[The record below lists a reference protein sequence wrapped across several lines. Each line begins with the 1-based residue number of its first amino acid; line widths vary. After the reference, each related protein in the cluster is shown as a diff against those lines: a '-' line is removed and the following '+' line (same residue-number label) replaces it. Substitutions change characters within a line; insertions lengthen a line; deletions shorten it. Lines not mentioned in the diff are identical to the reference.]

1 MDIYVGSRNVTSQF
15 NSFFTQDG
23 VTLDGNFNGN
33 KETAAYTQALTY
45 VRDALKNAVPAEGV
59 NGQSRAD
66 VRAAIT
72 ARFQAYTNL
81 IKSEGCEGK
90 FESIPVLQGLYEEL
104 TAFIESDAFDSLP
117 AAKQQKIIALQ
128 AEVFSRLAQMGTHR
142 GVPPQE
148 GEATGT
154 SVELST
160 FNPVSEDFKAVPQVL
175 DNVGPAA
182 SMINFEDQCM
192 ISGGDASVDD
202 HLNIYGSKGHQS
214 QPFTGAVVN
223 TDFRYGLH
231 DMPAQPASQPSQSGS
246 SSGSGGSDLGLD
258 ATDPLA
264 GLE

>member
-1 MDIYVGSRNVTSQF
+1 MDIYVGARNVTSQF

-23 VTLDGNFNGN
+23 VTLDGNFNGD
-33 KETAAYTQALTY
+33 KETNAYTQALTY
-45 VRDALKNAVPAEGV
+45 VRDGLKNAVPAEGV
-59 NGQSRAD
+59 DGQSRTE

-72 ARFQAYTNL
+72 ARFQAYADL

-148 GEATGT
+148 GEGTGT

-182 SMINFEDQCM
+182 SMIDFEDQCT
-192 ISGGDASVDD
+192 ISSGDASVDD

-214 QPFTGAVVN
+214 QPFSGAVVN
-223 TDFRYGLH
+223 TDFRYGIH
-231 DMPAQPASQPSQSGS
+231 DRPASTATAPAAGQKAVAESEKIDFVDQ
-246 SSGSGGSDLGLD
+246 
-258 ATDPLA
+258 TDPLA
-264 GLE
+264 GI